1 MFWACGVTPQQAA
14 MEAKTD
20 LMISH
25 ATGHLFVTKLHV

>member
-1 MFWACGVTPQQAA
+1 VSPPQQAA